1 MMQNTYQELWEKTKN
16 CLADDLGEST
26 FDNTFAKV
34 KEVIKFQNNIIYVL
48 VPDNYTQVRINHM
61 YIEKINEILNTFTT
75 QKLKFKFVCQNEI
88 KKEETPITSNN
99 RLYLNHLNENHSFE
113 SFVVG
118 ESNNFAYRI
127 CLNVAEQPGFIG
139 NPLYIFGG
147 VGLGKTHLMQAIG
160 NYILD
165 KDLNKKVLYVQAND
179 FIVDYS
185 KSTQTGNMDSFNEKY
200 GDLDCFLVDDIQM
213 LDVGTK
219 SQQEFFKLFNDLIN
233 RKKQIVITSDKP
245 ANQLK
250 GIMERLTSRF
260 SQGMTVDIKKPDL
273 EQRVN
278 ILKRKSLELTP
289 KIIPDDVLYFIA
301 QNFTDNI
308 RELEGALNR
317 VIGHSDV
324 CNYNDITLEKAKDAL
339 EALLAYKKNNH
350 YDESNSYDALLSIIA
365 DFYGIT
371 VSDILS
377 TKRKQNY
384 VLPRHIAMYI
394 LKQNFNYPYAKIGVI
409 LGNRDHTTIMN
420 GCNKIE
426 DEIKQNKELKMAVDT
441 ILKKVNK

>member
-1 MMQNTYQELWEKTKN
+1 MQHTYQELWQKTKN
-16 CLADDLGEST
+16 YLSNCYSEST
-26 FDNTFAKV
+26 FNDTFSGV
-34 KEVIKFQNNIIYVL
+34 ESVVKFQNNIIYVL
-48 VPDNYTQVRINHM
+48 VPNNYIKTKINHM
-61 YIEKINEILNTFTT
+61 YIEKINEVLNTFTT
-75 QKLKFKFVCQNEI
+75 EKLKFKFVCEDEI
-88 KKEETPITSNN
+88 KENTSSTLTNN
-99 RLYLNHLNENHSFE
+99 RLYLNHINENHSFE

-127 CLNVAEQPGFIG
+127 CLNVAEQPGFIA

-185 KSTQTGNMDSFNEKY
+185 KATQSSSMDAFDEKY
-200 GDLDCFLVDDIQM
+200 NDLDCLLVDDIQM
-213 LDVGTK
+213 LEIGKK

-233 RKKQIVITSDKP
+233 RKKQIVITSDCP

-278 ILKRKSLELTP
+278 ILRRKALELTT
-289 KIIPDDVLYFIA
+289 KKIPDDVLYFIA
-301 QNFTDNI
+301 QNFTENI

-317 VIGHSDV
+317 VIGHSEV
-324 CNYNDITLEKAKDAL
+324 CNYNDITIERAKDAL
-339 EALLAYKKNNH
+339 DSLIAYKTSS
-350 YDESNSYDALLSIIA
+350 ESKSQISAENVLSVVA
-365 DFYGIT
+365 DFYGIS
-371 VSDILS
+371 VADLISA
-377 TKRKQNY
+377 KRSQSF
-384 VLPRHIAMYI
+384 VLPRHIAMYV
-394 LKQNFNYPYAKIGVI
+394 LKQKFNYTFSRIGGI
-409 LGNRDHTTIMN
+409 LGNRDHTTVMN
-420 GCNKIE
+420 GYNKVE
-426 DEIKQNKELKMAVDT
+426 AELKTNKELKLALDT
-441 ILKKVNK
+441 ILKKVNN

>member
-1 MMQNTYQELWEKTKN
+1 MQNTYQELWQKTKN
-16 CLADDLGEST
+16 HLANCYSETT
-26 FDNTFAKV
+26 FNDTFSKV
-34 KEVIKFQNNIIYVL
+34 NSVVKFQNNIIYVL
-48 VPDNYTQVRINHM
+48 VPNNYIKTKINHT
-61 YIEKINEILNTFTT
+61 YIEKINEVLNTFTDE
-75 QKLKFKFVCQNEI
+75 KLKFKFVCENEI
-88 KKEETPITSNN
+88 KETPTTSSFANN
-99 RLYLNHLNENHSFE
+99 RLYINHLNENHSFE

-118 ESNNFAYRI
+118 DSNNFAYRI
-127 CLNVAEQPGFIG
+127 CLNVAEQPGFIA

-185 KSTQTGNMDSFNEKY
+185 KSTQTGSMDAFDEKY
-200 GDLDCFLVDDIQM
+200 GDLDCLLVDDIQM
-213 LDVGTK
+213 LEIGKK
-219 SQQEFFKLFNDLIN
+219 SQQEFFKLFNDLFN
-233 RKKQIVITSDKP
+233 RKKQIVITSDCP
-245 ANQLK
+245 ATELK

-260 SQGMTVDIKKPDL
+260 AQGMTVDIKRPDL

-278 ILKRKSLELTP
+278 ILKRKAMELTT
-289 KIIPDDVLYFIA
+289 KAIPDDVLYFIA

-317 VIGHSDV
+317 VVGHSDV
-324 CNYNDITLEKAKDAL
+324 CNYSDINLEKAKDAL
-339 EALLAYKKNNH
+339 DSLLLYKKNSAIKIENH
-350 YDESNSYDALLSIIA
+350 DALLSIIA
-365 DFYGIT
+365 DFYNIS
-371 VSDILS
+371 VADIIS
-377 TKRKQNY
+377 NKRKQNF

-394 LKQNFNYPYAKIGVI
+394 LKQYFDYPYTKIGVI

-420 GCNKIE
+420 GCSKIE
-426 DEIKQNKELKMAVDT
+426 NEININKELKMAIDT

>member
-1 MMQNTYQELWEKTKN
+1 MQSYYQELWNKTKKY
-16 CLADDLGEST
+16 LADKVLSEGT
-26 FDNTFAKV
+26 FDNTFS
-34 KEVIKFQNNIIYVL
+34 EVNNVVQFKNNIIYVL
-48 VPDNYTQVRINHM
+48 VPSEYIQAKINRMH
-61 YIEKINEILNTFTT
+61 IEKINDILNNFTDE
-75 QKLKFKFVCQNEI
+75 KLKFKFVCEGDI
-88 KKEETPITSNN
+88 KKNETTLSSNN

-127 CLNVAEQPGFIG
+127 CLNVAEQPGFIA

-185 KSTQTGNMDSFNEKY
+185 KSTQTGSMDAFDEKY
-200 GDLDCFLVDDIQM
+200 GDLDCLLVDDIQM
-213 LDVGTK
+213 LEIGKK
-219 SQQEFFKLFNDLIN
+219 SQQEFFKLFNDLFN
-233 RKKQIVITSDKP
+233 RKKQIVITSDCP
-245 ANQLK
+245 ATELK

-260 SQGMTVDIKKPDL
+260 AQGMTVDIKRPDL

-278 ILKRKSLELTP
+278 ILKRKAMELTT
-289 KIIPDDVLYFIA
+289 KVIPDDVLYFIA

-317 VIGHSDV
+317 VVGHSDV
-324 CNYNDITLEKAKDAL
+324 CNYSDINLEKAKDAL
-339 EALLAYKKNNH
+339 DSLLLYKKNSAIKIENH
-350 YDESNSYDALLSIIA
+350 DALLSIIA
-365 DFYGIT
+365 DFYNIS
-371 VSDILS
+371 VADIIS
-377 TKRKQNY
+377 NKRKQNI

-394 LKQNFNYPYAKIGVI
+394 LKQYFDYPYTKIGVI

-420 GCNKIE
+420 GCSKIE
-426 DEIKQNKELKMAVDT
+426 NEININKELKMAIDT

>member
-1 MMQNTYQELWEKTKN
+1 MQNTYQELWQKTKN
-16 CLADDLGEST
+16 ILANVLADST
-26 FDNTFAKV
+26 FDDTFSNV
-34 KEVIKFQNNIIYVL
+34 DEVIKFQNNIIYVL
-48 VPDNYTQVRINHM
+48 VPNNYIKTKINHM
-61 YIEKINEILNTFTT
+61 YSEKINEILNSLTPE
-75 QKLKFKFVCQNEI
+75 KVKFKFVCETEI
-88 KKEETPITSNN
+88 NDTPTIITTNN

-118 ESNNFAYRI
+118 DSNNFAYRI
-127 CLNVAEQPGFIG
+127 CLNVAEQPGFIA

-185 KSTQTGNMDSFNEKY
+185 KATQIGSMTSFDEKY
-200 GDLDCFLVDDIQM
+200 DNLDCLLVDDIQM
-213 LDVGTK
+213 LEIGKK

-233 RKKQIVITSDKP
+233 RKKQIVITSDCP

-260 SQGMTVDIKKPDL
+260 SQGMTVDIKHPDL

-278 ILKRKSLELTP
+278 ILKRKAAELTV
-289 KIIPDDVLYFIA
+289 KKIPDDVLYFIA

-324 CNYNDITLEKAKDAL
+324 CNYDNITLEKAADAL
-339 EALLAYKKNNH
+339 EALIAYKKSTEGSKENH
-350 YDESNSYDALLSIIA
+350 ENLLSVIA
-365 DFYGIT
+365 DFYNIT
-371 VSDILS
+371 VNDLLS
-377 TKRKQNY
+377 TKRKQTF

-394 LKQNFNYPYAKIGVI
+394 LKQHYDYPYTKIGVI

-420 GCNKIE
+420 GCSKIE
-426 DEIKQNKELKMAVDT
+426 SEIKTNKELSMAVDT

>member
-1 MMQNTYQELWEKTKN
+1 MQNTYQDLWTKTKDY
-16 CLADDLGEST
+16 LATCFNETT
-26 FDNTFAKV
+26 FNDTFAKV
-34 KEVIKFQNNIIYVL
+34 CDVVKFQNNVIYVL
-48 VPDNYTQVRINHM
+48 VPDNYIKTKINHM
-61 YIEKINEILNTFTT
+61 YIEKINAVLNTFTT
-75 QKLKFKFVCQNEI
+75 EKLKFKFVCENEI
-88 KKEETPITSNN
+88 KKEETPISTNN

-127 CLNVAEQPGFIG
+127 CLNVAEQPAFIA

-185 KSTQTGNMDSFNEKY
+185 KSTQSGNMDSFNEKY
-200 GDLDCFLVDDIQM
+200 DDLDCLLVDDIQM
-213 LDVGTK
+213 LEIGKK

-233 RKKQIVITSDKP
+233 RKKQIVITSDCP

-260 SQGMTVDIKKPDL
+260 AQGMTVDIKRPDL

-278 ILKRKSLELTP
+278 ILKRKALELTP
-289 KIIPDDVLYFIA
+289 KNIPDDVLYFIA

-324 CNYNDITLEKAKDAL
+324 CNYNKITLDKAKDAL
-339 EALLAYKKNNH
+339 EALLAYKKSNVDTKENH
-350 YDESNSYDALLSIIA
+350 DDLLSIIA
-365 DFYGIT
+365 DFYGIS
-371 VSDILS
+371 VNDILS
-377 TKRKQNY
+377 TKRKQNF

-394 LKQNFNYPYAKIGVI
+394 LKQHYNYPYAKIGVI

-426 DEIKQNKELKMAVDT
+426 SEINSNKELKMAVET